1 LVDDVFAKP
10 EQAEVKACFKRRLAW
25 GFLCL
30 TGATAWAE
38 DAYSFAITSSY
49 SGASGLLV
57 IPHARSLGDG
67 VVELRLDTFRDRRF
81 IPRYT
86 FGYDTGFALGIVPGL
101 EISGRIAEYKVDR
114 GNIGL
119 RDLSANAKWQ
129 LPKVF
134 DAQPDIALG
143 VTDYGGAAS
152 NFVSSYGVASKAFGP
167 LDLTLGYGRGPDQFK
182 GWFGGVQLTTPVEG
196 LSALAEHDSRDKYL
210 GLRYVSPAWE
220 AMGHARLIGT
230 LSRSLGA
237 RDAKSQSA
245 DRTEFGLSLQ
255 IPLGRKARGSGAAS
269 RSETGSTVFAA
280 ATKDSVIHWQS
291 ADGALKPMLLP
302 AHSSTPSDTSVSTS
316 ANAGTEAS
324 SDDHVS
330 PEVRMSQARQA
341 LIAAGLDHVRL
352 GTTSTKA
359 SSGKLDWV
367 AQMEPA
373 LYARNDADAVG
384 VALGVMAH
392 ASAGEPVNDLVLVL
406 ERAGQGI
413 YQVRVKRD
421 AWQKFLD
428 TGDSSGVV
436 ESLQAE
442 PGPGVA
448 EHTVRWL
455 NAPVERQDKLR
466 VSVGLR
472 YAAYYATEVGIYD
485 YSLAP
490 AVTAHVPLW
499 RGAELSATG
508 VLQPLQSRNFQPGY
522 VFSGTGIRSGMSQAA
537 LNQSWW
543 LGSHVLNVSSM
554 GRYFYDQWGIQH
566 ESVAFLPW
574 NEDSLRFRFTK
585 TRRASDVAASSA
597 PAERESAQVT
607 YRWQL
612 PSLDAYTELHWNRY
626 ISGDAGPSVDFRRF
640 FGDFSFGLT
649 LRSSERDKFAGLTVE
664 LPLMPGH
671 GWRSGAGFSVS
682 SERVAQTGVLSRVG
696 NTHNSVAADAAVLT
710 PYDYNVTNLMLNRNR
725 WQRAYFLQELPR
737 LKAAYEAEV
746 SKLQQSSSAPVPID
760 VSNPKGNP

>member
-1 LVDDVFAKP
+1 MRLKEFAACALVAV
-10 EQAEVKACFKRRLAW
+10 W
-25 GFLCL
+25 GSAIAQG
-30 TGATAWAE
+30 TDATQVVVG
-38 DAYSFAITSSY
+38 SY
-49 SGASGLLV
+49 SGASGLIV
-57 IPHARSLGDG
+57 IPHGRSLSEG
-67 VVELRLDTFRDRRF
+67 VAELRLDSFRDRRF
-81 IPRYT
+81 IPRST
-86 FGYDTGFALGIVPGL
+86 FGYDTGFALGIAPGL
-101 EISGRIAEYKVDR
+101 EISGRIAEYKRDR
-114 GNIGL
+114 GTGSL

-129 LPKVF
+129 IPRLF

-152 NFVSSYGVASKAFGP
+152 HFQSSYGVASKAFGP
-167 LDLTLGYGRGPDQFK
+167 IDLTLGYGRGPDQFK
-182 GWFGGVQLTTPVEG
+182 GWFGGVQLATPIQG
-196 LSALAEHDSRDKYL
+196 LFALAEHDSRDKYL
-210 GLRYVSPAWE
+210 GLRYVSPTWE
-220 AMGHARLIGT
+220 ALGNARLIGT

-237 RDAKSQSA
+237 RDAVGKAA
-245 DRTEFGLSLQ
+245 DRTEVGFSLQ
-255 IPLGRKARGSGAAS
+255 IPLDKGSSGLGAVPSGRDVQVATTAAV
-269 RSETGSTVFAA
+269 GP
-280 ATKDSVIHWQS
+280 SVVHWQS
-291 ADGALKPMLLP
+291 ADGALTPMALP
-302 AHSSTPSDTSVSTS
+302 KVAEAQVTGSEPGAKAETAATPAAD
-316 ANAGTEAS
+316 AS
-324 SDDHVS
+324 SQD
-330 PEVRMSQARQA
+330 EALRAARTQ
-341 LIAAGLDHVRL
+341 LMAAGLDHVQV
-352 GTTSTKA
+352 GTRRESR
-359 SSGKLDWV
+359 SSNAPLSWV
-367 AQMEPA
+367 ARLEPA

-384 VALGVMAH
+384 VALGILAK
-392 ASAGEPVNDLVLVL
+392 ASEGVPVDDLVLVL

-421 AWQKFLD
+421 AWLNYLETD
-428 TGDSSGVV
+428 EADSARA
-436 ESLQAE
+436 SLE
-442 PGPGVA
+442 VTPGRGMGSSEDDVQ
-448 EHTVRWL
+448 WL
-455 NAPVERQDKLR
+455 NAPVERLDKVRL
-466 VSVGLR
+466 SVGLR

-522 VFSGTGIRSGMSQAA
+522 VFSGTGIRSGVSQAA

-543 LGSHVLNVSSM
+543 LGSQILNVSSV
-554 GRYFYDQWGIQH
+554 GRYFYDQWGVQH

-585 TRRASDVAASSA
+585 TRRASDVKASA
-597 PAERESAQVT
+597 TTADMESAQVT

-640 FGDFSFGLT
+640 FGDFTFGLT

-671 GWRSGAGFSVS
+671 GWRSGAGFSVA

-710 PYDYNVTNLMLNRNR
+710 AYDYNVTNLILNRNR
-725 WQRAYFLQELPR
+725 WQRAYFLQELTR